1 MQGFGP
7 TAVTGNIGFALDPS
21 QWLWSLVGMTKTI
34 PDFVFELAAMAKG
47 ARAVAGVD
55 EVGRGPLAGPVC
67 AAAVILDPDN
77 IPDGLN
83 DSKKV
88 GAKMRDALFDQLM
101 ACADVS
107 IAEVT
112 VAEIDTHNIL
122 RASHIAMVRAINGL
136 SAPADFILIDGNMIP
151 RGLTTP
157 SQTIVKGDMRSL
169 SIAASSIV
177 AKVWR
182 DRLMVDL
189 AQQHPGY
196 GWDTNAGYPT
206 PVHKKALLKLGVTAH
221 HRRSFKPVHNI
232 LYQDKNLSD

>member
-1 MQGFGP
+1 MSIWSVP
-7 TAVTGNIGFALDPS
+7 PFALDPS
-21 QWLWSLVGMTKTI
+21 WWLWSLVGMVKTS
-34 PDFVFELAAMAKG
+34 PNFAFELAAMAKG
-47 ARAVAGVD
+47 AFVVAGVD

-67 AAAVILDPDN
+67 AAAVVLNPDQ
-77 IPDGLN
+77 IPEGLN
-83 DSKKV
+83 DCKQVTPVK
-88 GAKMRDALFDQLM
+88 REILFNKLM

-107 IAEVT
+107 IAEAT

-136 SAPADFILIDGNMIP
+136 SVPADFILIDGNLIP
-151 RGLTTP
+151 RGLNIL
-157 SQTIVKGDMRSL
+157 SQTIVKGDTRSL
-169 SIAASSIV
+169 SIAAASIV

-196 GWDTNAGYPT
+196 GWGTNAGYPT
-206 PVHKKALLKLGVTAH
+206 PVHKKALLKLGVTPH

-232 LYQDKNLSD
+232 LYQDKKLSD

>member
-1 MQGFGP
+1 
-7 TAVTGNIGFALDPS
+7 
-21 QWLWSLVGMTKTI
+21 MTKTT
-34 PDFVFELAAMAKG
+34 PDFAFELAAMANG

-67 AAAVILDPDN
+67 AAAVVLDPDN

-83 DSKKV
+83 DSKQLT
-88 GAKMRDALFDQLM
+88 AKRRDVLFDQLM
-101 ACADVS
+101 VCADVC
-107 IAEVT
+107 IAEAT
-112 VAEIDTHNIL
+112 VAEIDEHNIL
-122 RASHIAMVRAINGL
+122 RASHITMVRAVDGL
-136 SAPADFILIDGNMIP
+136 SAPADFILIDGNMVP
-151 RGLTTP
+151 RGLNIP
-157 SQTIVKGDMRSL
+157 NQTIVKGDSRSL
-169 SIAASSIV
+169 SIAAASIV

-206 PVHKKALLKLGVTAH
+206 PVHKKALLKLGVTPH

>member
-1 MQGFGP
+1 
-7 TAVTGNIGFALDPS
+7 
-21 QWLWSLVGMTKTI
+21 MTKTS
-34 PDFVFELAAMAKG
+34 PDFSFETAAAAKG
-47 ARAVAGVD
+47 FIAIAGVD

-67 AAAVILDPDN
+67 AAAVILDPQN

-83 DSKKV
+83 DSKKLT
-88 GAKMRDALFDQLM
+88 AKARDALFDQLM

-107 IAEVT
+107 IAEAT
-112 VAEIDTHNIL
+112 VAEIDEINIL
-122 RASHIAMVRAINGL
+122 RASHLAMVRAINGL
-136 SAPADFILIDGNMIP
+136 CAPADYILIDGNLVP
-151 RGLTTP
+151 RGLIIPNETL
-157 SQTIVKGDMRSL
+157 VKGDSRSL
-169 SIAASSIV
+169 SIAAASIV

-206 PVHKKALLKLGVTAH
+206 PVHKKALQNLGVTPH

-232 LYQDKNLSD
+232 LWQQK